1 MNTEDLLTDLFAHD
15 AQNRPDPVAVLDAVH
30 HRIDQDRTI
39 VGVRAASAVGAAAT
53 VAAIA
58 VGATVFTAPSGH
70 HTDPAGGTPTPTV
83 TISTPATQTPSR
95 SAAPTTVY
103 PIPTA
108 PTTVHPTPT
117 APTTVYPTPTA
128 PTTVY
133 PTPPSSA
140 PPVSVPGGAGRSYS
154 TINAGWL
161 PGPATQNPTGTS
173 NQAGFEE
180 RDWDV
185 SVDGVALDVIIWI
198 EPGPLPARTQAT
210 GGGKSDY
217 RDVTVNG
224 HAGREFRSTN
234 ITIIAFDLGNGTIAY
249 VGPSVKQT
257 TAAVTS
263 ARIATIAAKVAQN
276 MQFHRHDPI
285 PGR

>member
-1 MNTEDLLTDLFAHD
+1 MNTEDLLTDLFARD

-30 HRIDQDRTI
+30 HRLGHQRPI
-39 VGVRAASAVGAAAT
+39 VGVRTVSAVAAAAT

-58 VGATVFTAPSGH
+58 VGATMFTAPSGH
-70 HTDPAGGTPTPTV
+70 HSGPAEGAPTPTV
-83 TISTPATQTPSR
+83 TISAPATQSPSR

-103 PIPTA
+103 
-108 PTTVHPTPT
+108 PTPT

-133 PTPPSSA
+133 PTPRWSA
-140 PPVSVPGGAGRSYS
+140 PTISVPGGAGRSYS

-185 SVDGVALDVIIWI
+185 RVDGVAMDVIIWI
-198 EPGPLPARTQAT
+198 EPGSLPARMQAT
-210 GGGKSDY
+210 GGKSHN
-217 RDVTVNG
+217 RRVTVNG

-249 VGPSVKQT
+249 VGPSVKQP
-257 TAAVTS
+257 TATVTS
-263 ARIATIAAKVAQN
+263 ARIATIAAKVAEN